1 MRVFVRATLMV
12 CLYKHSNLR
21 TLINVLKMCAPID
34 GNRCIYINC
43 EHCGYAYTGAQ
54 LKMNDIWM
62 LPLIM
67 FFENE
72 IAVPKHL
79 ALSFNLRE
87 MFLLAIIAVL
97 VSVCCC
103 IYINVSLLT
112 AHVHLH
118 FEASHMVNIISTNN
132 SNNNSKRLIP

>member
-34 GNRCIYINC
+34 GNRCIYKLWALWIRI
-43 EHCGYAYTGAQ
+43 YTGAQ

-132 SNNNSKRLIP
+132 NNSKRLIP